1 MRKPTHKCRR
11 LSKKVCREGNS
22 GRKARRPE
30 PSKPLKVMA
39 FDEARFGLINWHTK
53 RYCPKG
59 FRPPYIVRRAY
70 KWTYLYA
77 AVEPT
82 TGESFCLYVPG
93 MDSRCLHS
101 FLPPEPSAL
110 GARWCPKPSLRRD
123 GLPPERGLSAP
134 SCLLSRTRPGREV
147 VFRSSGA
154 SCPTRP
160 LRASS

>member
-1 MRKPTHKCRR
+1 MRKPTHKCRK

-101 FLPPEPSAL
+101 FLE
-110 GARWCPKPSLRRD
+110 
-123 GLPPERGLSAP
+123 GLSLKPTPRTICSWCSMVPQAIAQKRWSAP
-134 SCLLSRTRPGREV
+134 RTWT
-147 VFRSSGA
+147 FCA
-154 SCPTRP
+154 FLPTLPNSTR
-160 LRASS
+160 